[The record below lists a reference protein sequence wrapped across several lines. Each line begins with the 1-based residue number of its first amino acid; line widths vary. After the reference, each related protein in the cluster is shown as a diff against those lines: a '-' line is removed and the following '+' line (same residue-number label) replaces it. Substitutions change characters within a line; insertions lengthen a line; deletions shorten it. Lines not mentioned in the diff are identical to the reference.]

1 MFNRIILT
9 VAIFY
14 ALQSVNASQASK
26 RQEKIVSRIIA
37 RQDTNKDEKISR
49 NEFKWREVVFD
60 RLDSNEDGYLDK
72 QELLAS
78 KQGSRVPKG
87 VKKYSDIVYVN
98 VDGKDLKLDIYVPE
112 KSKNPPLLIWIHGGG
127 WKMGS
132 KSNINRA
139 FFNLTKHGF
148 VVASI
153 DYSLLGLPGL
163 LKIVYECKAAVR
175 FLRANEQKYG
185 FNAQNI
191 GVGGSSAG
199 GQLVLLLGTSGG
211 ISELE
216 GKLGDNL
223 KQSSSVQ
230 AVVDFFGPSDF
241 IAMSKKKKNIRITTL
256 AKMLSP
262 VTYVNKN
269 DPPLLIYHGS
279 EDRTVP
285 VEQGIII
292 DREYRKKKLESTLN
306 IIKGAGHG
314 FKRNELPN
322 DKANTEMAAFFT
334 KHLVKQ

>member
-1 MFNRIILT
+1 MLKQIILT
-9 VAIFY
+9 VAFFY
-14 ALQSVNASQASK
+14 ALQSVNATQANKSQD
-26 RQEKIVSRIIA
+26 KIIHRIIA
-37 RQDTNKDEKISR
+37 RQDTNKDGKISR

-78 KQGSRVPKG
+78 KQGSNAPKG
-87 VKKYSDIVYVN
+87 VKKYSDIVYAN
-98 VDGKDLKLDIYVPE
+98 IDGKDLKLDIYVPE
-112 KSKNPPLLIWIHGGG
+112 KSSNPPLLIWIHGGA
-127 WKMGS
+127 WRMGS
-132 KSNINRA
+132 KANINRA
-139 FFNLTKHGF
+139 FLGLTKHGF
-148 VVASI
+148 AVASI

-175 FLRANEQKYG
+175 FLRANAQKYG
-185 FNAQNI
+185 FNAKKI

-211 ISELE
+211 ISKLE

-241 IAMSKKKKNIRITTL
+241 VAM

-262 VTYVNKN
+262 VTYVDQN

-279 EDRTVP
+279 EDSTVP

-292 DREYRKKKLESTLN
+292 DREYRKKKLESTLY

-334 KHLVKQ
+334 KHLVKNN